1 MNTTHKTLLGI
12 AGTVFLATIA
22 FSQAVS
28 TTRAQHTSPL
38 QPKQF
43 SGRFCTPIT
52 VRYFLYLPPQ
62 YDQDPNRKWPLML
75 FLHGAGERGS
85 DLNLVARHG
94 PPKLVRQGRSFPFL
108 IVAPQ
113 CPAGRIWDNNTLL
126 ALLDHIMN
134 TYRVDPKRVYL
145 TGLSMGGFGTWSL
158 GIAHPERFAALVP
171 ICGGGNP
178 TSIFLAGGT
187 WADEL
192 RRLPV
197 WAFHG
202 AKDPIVPVQQSKQM
216 VQALRRIGNSHV
228 RLTIYPEARHDA
240 WTQTYNNPKLYE
252 WLLQQHRK

>member
-1 MNTTHKTLLGI
+1 MNTTYKVIFGLVGALFLGTAALTLSG
-12 AGTVFLATIA
+12 
-22 FSQAVS
+22 S
-28 TTRAQHTSPL
+28 TAPSKSSSPL
-38 QPKQF
+38 QPKHF
-43 SGRFCTPIT
+43 SSRFCTPVS

-62 YDQDPNRKWPLML
+62 YNEDPNRKWPLML

-85 DLNLVARHG
+85 DLELVARHG
-94 PPKLVRQGRSFPFL
+94 PPKLVRQGHSFPFL

-113 CPAGRIWDNNTLL
+113 CPKGRIWDNNTLL
-126 ALLDHIMN
+126 ALLDHILH

-158 GIAHPERFAALVP
+158 GLAHPERFAAIVP

-178 TSIFLAGGT
+178 ISIFLAGGR
-187 WADEL
+187 WAEEL

-216 VQALRRIGNSHV
+216 VQALRRLGNTHV
-228 RLTIYPEARHDA
+228 RLTIYPEAGHDA
-240 WTQTYNNPKLYE
+240 WTQTSDNPPLYK
-252 WLLQQHRK
+252 WLLQQHR